1 MAEQFLENGGFV
13 NSVKKK
19 TGDNR
24 RQRGE
29 KKAGNQRGNKQ
40 KNYRLITVIQ
50 TTCIELQ
57 EVEGA
62 MVTKKVK

>member
-29 KKAGNQRGNKQ
+29 KKQGIKEETNK
-40 KNYRLITVIQ
+40 K
-50 TTCIELQ
+50 TT
-57 EVEGA
+57 G
-62 MVTKKVK
+62 